1 MRDEQETKSD
11 PLALLKVPAG
21 GADAGGGE
29 TGGSPKRI

>member
-1 MRDEQETKSD
+1 MKDEQETKND
-11 PLALLKVPAG
+11 TLALLKVPAG